1 MGYAGRSTSL
11 ASLQHVYRRG
21 HILWWRRVNSSFH
34 NAPIDVRLSLG
45 TPDRLQARN
54 RGAVLTASYDR
65 VVTMLN
71 ERVRANR
78 ELTEREL
85 QAIAKAMY
93 EERLAE
99 VSTEQRATPYD
110 AEQAHRSA

>member
-1 MGYAGRSTSL
+1 MSIAAATFSGGAGFILRSIM
-11 ASLQHVYRRG
+11 H
-21 HILWWRRVNSSFH
+21 SSTF
-34 NAPIDVRLSLG
+34 ACRLV

-65 VVTMLN
+65 AVTMLN

-85 QAIAKAMY
+85 QAIAEAMY

-99 VSTEQRATPYD
+99 VCTE
-110 AEQAHRSA
+110 